1 MWPGDAESKALGIDL
16 NEFHRRDLHLVF
28 FVKPN
33 PAVRGRESA
42 SVPCTGVVR
51 PEIGG

>member
-16 NEFHRRDLHLVF
+16 NEFHRRGLHRVF

-33 PAVRGRESA
+33 TTEHR
-42 SVPCTGVVR
+42 T
-51 PEIGG
+51 

>member
-16 NEFHRRDLHLVF
+16 NEFHLRGLDRVF

-33 PAVRGRESA
+33 RRRS
-42 SVPCTGVVR
+42 
-51 PEIGG
+51 